1 MDSPESPN
9 TLFQFLYCRYRKVV
23 PIIFYDN
30 ACKLLEYCLNREPW
44 FFRFVQMFIDR
55 IHFKNHVG
63 CSNGH
68 SADAFDFFR
77 ALNTQVAEQGKIN
90 QS

>member
-1 MDSPESPN
+1 
-9 TLFQFLYCRYRKVV
+9 
-23 PIIFYDN
+23 
-30 ACKLLEYCLNREPW
+30 
-44 FFRFVQMFIDR
+44 MFIDR

-63 CSNGH
+63 CYNGH